1 MARKIKIVNLPD
13 FSFGGNFGDQT
24 PPTNATVSPYGG
36 RHLKAGMAAMKPD
49 LEVRRTLLP
58 TSLEN
63 ASLEAELGETVVT
76 NLQQEGLPEFY
87 RIGGKRHSQGGTPLN
102 LPPNSFIFSRD
113 PAMKLYGDAA
123 LAPFG
128 KKGNKGYTPAELS
141 LQYDINIY
149 RQILADP
156 DSDKLQRETAELMI
170 KNYNMKLGALA
181 LAQESIKGFEEGI
194 PMIAVPYMEHMGM
207 TPDTFMGMGLEQ
219 TGSSVQQFRNGG
231 EQKSKRRV
239 LIKQLKQY
247 QGGGSQPVTEK
258 KGTSM
263 PKGTKWDPKAK
274 GYDKSQVQV
283 GDYIKG
289 DDGLWR
295 KVTSFK
301 AKKYEGP
308 LYADERLGNYQE
320 SYSMLVEEFKRPE
333 VQDAFWKQYQK
344 ELQEAKGR
352 LQLSQAEIDEI
363 KKKGKDE
370 AIKDFLY
377 LQKINLALDVDAKKR
392 GVDRVT
398 EGWDQDPTL
407 ANKKIKELGF
417 ETLVDDV
424 TLGSFQIGYNG
435 FVKMKDDPE
444 DSKLIKN
451 WMPAQIGVYN
461 DERTGID
468 QYGIKPA
475 KAVSKVD
482 AWYGDTTA
490 GQIVLPANVDQEMVL
505 EDWKPDEEPA
515 ADEDLERFEE
525 VPPGPRAKWWT
536 QDLTNLGQALRDRFL
551 IPEIRPWQATS
562 EFTEATPTFTDF
574 RGQAARLQALAAN
587 AANANVAFAGPQ
599 AQAALQTNLMRGMV
613 DPMLQTQE
621 REIATNVGIANQF
634 ELANTQARNAF
645 EAQKAA
651 NATSLWDK
659 QSAYEQQLANS
670 KRLLEH
676 EIVRAFNQGWTN
688 KGQTQTMN
696 TMTDQFKVDPV
707 TGYTYFTGDRR
718 KIKPKK
724 SSNTTFSDNVAALKE
739 RFPEMDYRDIIAL
752 TKLDAGLTGETN
764 FPPGGYG
771 YNYPAGE
778 TEE

>member
-36 RHLKAGMAAMKPD
+36 RPLKAGMAAMKPD

-207 TPDTFMGMGLEQ
+207 TPDTFMGMDLAQ
-219 TGSSVQQFRNGG
+219 TGSPVQQFRNGG

-289 DDGLWR
+289 DIKRNYR
-295 KVTSFK
+295 K
-301 AKKYEGP
+301 
-308 LYADERLGNYQE
+308 
-320 SYSMLVEEFKRPE
+320 
-333 VQDAFWKQYQK
+333 
-344 ELQEAKGR
+344 
-352 LQLSQAEIDEI
+352 
-363 KKKGKDE
+363 
-370 AIKDFLY
+370 
-377 LQKINLALDVDAKKR
+377 
-392 GVDRVT
+392 
-398 EGWDQDPTL
+398 
-407 ANKKIKELGF
+407 
-417 ETLVDDV
+417 
-424 TLGSFQIGYNG
+424 
-435 FVKMKDDPE
+435 
-444 DSKLIKN
+444 
-451 WMPAQIGVYN
+451 
-461 DERTGID
+461 
-468 QYGIKPA
+468 
-475 KAVSKVD
+475 
-482 AWYGDTTA
+482 
-490 GQIVLPANVDQEMVL
+490 
-505 EDWKPDEEPA
+505 
-515 ADEDLERFEE
+515 
-525 VPPGPRAKWWT
+525 
-536 QDLTNLGQALRDRFL
+536 
-551 IPEIRPWQATS
+551 
-562 EFTEATPTFTDF
+562 
-574 RGQAARLQALAAN
+574 
-587 AANANVAFAGPQ
+587 
-599 AQAALQTNLMRGMV
+599 
-613 DPMLQTQE
+613 
-621 REIATNVGIANQF
+621 
-634 ELANTQARNAF
+634 
-645 EAQKAA
+645 
-651 NATSLWDK
+651 
-659 QSAYEQQLANS
+659 
-670 KRLLEH
+670 
-676 EIVRAFNQGWTN
+676 
-688 KGQTQTMN
+688 
-696 TMTDQFKVDPV
+696 
-707 TGYTYFTGDRR
+707 
-718 KIKPKK
+718 
-724 SSNTTFSDNVAALKE
+724 LKE
-739 RFPEMDYRDIIAL
+739 DY
-752 TKLDAGLTGETN
+752 N
-764 FPPGGYG
+764 FRRLK
-771 YNYPAGE
+771 
-778 TEE
+778 